1 MHCVSLSGHYLH
13 RIYRKR
19 TSPKHGRKTT
29 PPATARRWRICAP
42 RLRRGWLPVMR
53 ISAISWPARIALPA
67 ALKNRV
73 IALRGNDYARTTTTP
88 DNHHTPAI
96 NSGNSRENAGKGGI
110 NPGINGNNRDF
121 VGLPAI
127 RRGSGHYSA
136 PFSPTRAHAAR
147 AAWHFR
153 PCQK

>member
-42 RLRRGWLPVMR
+42 RLRHGWLPVMR

-73 IALRGNDYARTTTTP
+73 IALRVNDYGRTTTTP

-96 NSGNSRENAGKGGI
+96 NSGNSRENAGESEI

-127 RRGSGHYSA
+127 RWGGGHYSA
-136 PFSPTRAHAAR
+136 PFSPARAHAAR